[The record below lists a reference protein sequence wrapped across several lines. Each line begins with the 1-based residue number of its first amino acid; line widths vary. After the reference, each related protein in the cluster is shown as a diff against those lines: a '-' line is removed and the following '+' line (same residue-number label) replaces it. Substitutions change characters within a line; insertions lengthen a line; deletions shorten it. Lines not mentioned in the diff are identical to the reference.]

1 MSYPQN
7 GAASGRQLFPVN
19 FQSESRV
26 QLPGPM
32 DFTHVPDCEDKVP
45 GSTPPGH
52 MTDYKQ

>member
-1 MSYPQN
+1 MSHPQN